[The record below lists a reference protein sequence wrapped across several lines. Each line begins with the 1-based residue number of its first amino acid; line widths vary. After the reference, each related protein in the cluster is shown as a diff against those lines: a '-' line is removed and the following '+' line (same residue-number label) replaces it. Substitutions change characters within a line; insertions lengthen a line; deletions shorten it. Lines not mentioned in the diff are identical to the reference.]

1 MPRALYDEDFFLWS
15 QEQAALLRD
24 KKFTDLDLDNLA
36 EEIESLG
43 KRDRRELESRL
54 RVLMTHLLKW
64 RYQSAERSGSWRGT
78 ITEQRLRIQR
88 LLRDSPSLLA
98 QVQACAHSEYPDAR
112 TKALDETGLLTLP
125 ETCPFTAAQI
135 LDTAFWPEA

>member
-1 MPRALYDEDFFLWS
+1 LWS

-36 EEIESLG
+36 EEIEALG

-64 RYQSAERSGSWRGT
+64 RYQSEERSGSWRGT

-88 LLRDSPSLLA
+88 LLRDSPSLLI
-98 QVQACAHSEYPDAR
+98 QVQAGAHSEYPDAR

>member
-1 MPRALYDEDFFLWS
+1 MPRVLYDEDFFLWT

-24 KKFTDLDLDNLA
+24 KKLTELDLDNLA

-43 KRDRRELESRL
+43 KCDRRELESWL
-54 RVLMTHLLKW
+54 RILMTHLLKW

-88 LLRDSPSLLA
+88 LLRDSPSLRA
-98 QVQACAHSEYPDAR
+98 QMQAFAHSEYPDAR
-112 TKALDETGLLTLP
+112 TKALDETGLLMLP

-135 LDTAFWPEA
+135 LETAFWPES

>member
-24 KKFTDLDLDNLA
+24 KKCTDLDLDNLA

-64 RYQSAERSGSWRGT
+64 RHQSEERSGSWGST
-78 ITEQRLRIQR
+78 ITEQRLRIQPSSAIAR
-88 LLRDSPSLLA
+88 ACSPKHKPMLTVNILT
-98 QVQACAHSEYPDAR
+98 PAR
-112 TKALDETGLLTLP
+112 RHLMKPG
-125 ETCPFTAAQI
+125 F
-135 LDTAFWPEA
+135 